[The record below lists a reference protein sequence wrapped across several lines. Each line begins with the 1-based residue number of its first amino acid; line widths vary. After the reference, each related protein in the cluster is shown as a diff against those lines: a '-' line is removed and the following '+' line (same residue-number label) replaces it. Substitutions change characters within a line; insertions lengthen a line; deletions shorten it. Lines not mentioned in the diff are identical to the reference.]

1 MEWKDGKLELLEKT
15 LKKVKGKVYQSL
27 KFIRVYWV
35 FEKFFNWNWLLKK
48 KQLWEAASNL
58 HRKTAVRDLRFLNKR
73 MLFWFTKRFE
83 A

>member
-35 FEKFFNWNWLLKK
+35 FEKFFNWNWLLQK
-48 KQLWEAASNL
+48 KQL
-58 HRKTAVRDLRFLNKR
+58 
-73 MLFWFTKRFE
+73 
-83 A
+83 